1 MRRLAKR
8 VFATAGV
15 ALATL
20 AAAGPAGEAPGAA
33 ERTTA
38 ADNAFHLVVDLSDRE
53 LHVVEN
59 GETTASYDVAV
70 GKPGHPT
77 PRGEFRIRRIVWN
90 PRWVPPDAEWA
101 RDKRAREP
109 GDPRNP
115 MGKVKIF
122 FQQPDYYIH
131 GTRET
136 DSLGRAESHGCV
148 RMRNSEVTALARRV
162 MANGGAPRSPGWFQR
177 VINRVRRSQDVRL
190 SNPVLVKIRA

>member
-1 MRRLAKR
+1 M
-8 VFATAGV
+8 FATA
-15 ALATL
+15 ALAFSAL
-20 AAAGPAGEAPGAA
+20 AAAGPAADVE
-33 ERTTA
+33 TA
-38 ADNAFHLVVDLSDRE
+38 GKGMTASDEAFHLVVDLSDRQ

-70 GKPGHPT
+70 GKPQHPT

-90 PRWVPPDAEWA
+90 PRWVPPDAAWA
-101 RDKRAREP
+101 RDKRPRAP

-136 DSLGRAESHGCV
+136 DSLGQAESHGCV
-148 RMRNSEVTALARRV
+148 RMRNSEVVSLARRV
-162 MANGGAPRSPGWFQR
+162 MANGGAPRSAGWFQR
-177 VINRVRRSQDVRL
+177 VINRVRSSQDVRL
-190 SNPVLVKIRA
+190 SDPVLVRVRA